1 MTTDRLSSRLTRK
14 LDRLYARAPIVRLG
28 PDDRLVVFSD
38 LHLGDGGRDDDFA
51 PNARLYLE
59 ALSRHYLERRFILAL
74 NGDIEELARFSLAA
88 VATRWLGIYAC
99 WQEFAARGALH
110 KLAGN
115 HDLALLRRRAE
126 DLPFPVGESL
136 RVETGDKRF
145 WMFHGHQLSRLDW
158 VFQTLGA
165 LLLRWVL
172 HPLGI
177 GNYTVARSSR
187 KRFNVER
194 RAYLYARSRRLAACI
209 GHTHR
214 PLFESLPRLDAVK
227 MEIEGLVR
235 RYPAATAEEKPALRE
250 QLTRLK
256 QEHVELQRS
265 EGRRGRE
272 GLYGEG
278 PLLPCLFNSGCGI
291 GSNGVTAIEIDAR
304 QVRLVYW
311 FDSRRSEKYLAAE
324 GYLPERLGDS
334 DFYRVVLKEEE
345 LDYIFTRI
353 SLLG

>member
-1 MTTDRLSSRLTRK
+1 MKTDSLSPRLLRR

-28 PDDRLVVFSD
+28 ADDRLAVFSD

-51 PNARLYLE
+51 ANARLYQE
-59 ALSRHYLERRFILAL
+59 ALSRYYSPRRFLLAL
-74 NGDIEELARFSLAA
+74 NGDIEELARFPLAA
-88 VATRWLGIYAC
+88 IATRWLGIYAC
-99 WQEFAARGALH
+99 WQEFAGRGALF

-115 HDLALLRRRAE
+115 HDLSLLRRRAA

-136 RVETGDKRF
+136 RVEIGEKRF
-145 WMFHGHQLSRLDW
+145 WLFHGHQVSRLDW

-187 KRFNVER
+187 KRFNVEQ
-194 RAYLYARSRRLAACI
+194 RAYRYGRSRRIATCI

-227 MEIEGLVR
+227 IEIESLVR
-235 RYPAATAEEKPALRE
+235 RYPEAPAEEKPALGQR
-250 QLTRLK
+250 LARLK
-256 QEHVELQRS
+256 REHVELQRR
-265 EGRRGRE
+265 EGRPGRE

-291 GSNGVTAIEIDAR
+291 GSNGVTAVEIDVR
-304 QVRLVYW
+304 RVRLVYW
-311 FDSRRSEKYLAAE
+311 FDRRRSEKYIAAE
-324 GYLPERLGDS
+324 GYEPERLGDG
-334 DFYRVVLKEEE
+334 DFYRVVLKEED

-353 SLLG
+353 NLLG